1 MNPVVERKCPFR
13 HMVALAIVL
22 AVAMA
27 AIIANVDALRACG
40 PFLSFRA
47 YLTRGFWLPMYYS
60 VDNLLPPKIPGGG
73 IPYAGFSMADAPAAL
88 SALRESYRRLTDVA
102 KADQTQ
108 SALAE
113 AANAT
118 KRALAPGA
126 LTNRDLEEARLIA
139 CKIALRR
146 AEGSPGALAEARK
159 KLEEFIGSAANP
171 AFASEARGWLAR
183 ICYLQK
189 DYARAALIYLD
200 EVNSPQSPLNR
211 DTLVTSLRWVYSDG
225 EDQLWDHLEEFFDT
239 PRHALFM
246 VNLIT
251 NLYPGGL
258 FATTTQLETKD
269 RGARVLNLLQ
279 DQPDLFKSGAD
290 SEALVMALMRASLYL
305 GDPAA
310 ALKYSSAIDES
321 GTLPANPEFNWMT
334 AIGHF
339 VQRDYAR
346 AEAPLLR
353 MLRAS
358 SATGADRITAAQA
371 LVGVYL
377 KTHRPVDALYAAFI
391 QASQSVED
399 QPYEYF
405 GSPRMQWCFYGLNLD
420 LPYLLDA
427 YLTDENLREYLRK
440 YPKPVG
446 PPLRITWSPL
456 PTISAP
462 QAVRYSLAV
471 RSARHEEYEE
481 AGKIFSD
488 LGFGTRARRMKN
500 LGELLARTRDANLS
514 LPEHLT
520 ALYDYGTYLADNP
533 ERLFFNDLFWHGMQR
548 NVFLEQGGPD
558 LWPASSRNQPG
569 LTRTERQAILADDRT
584 LRDQQEERW
593 HAFKVLEQVAQE
605 SGASA
610 LGQKAAAKII
620 DCLSHINTGR
630 FGREAEIRKAISTW
644 KRWLRE

>member
-1 MNPVVERKCPFR
+1 
-13 HMVALAIVL
+13 
-22 AVAMA
+22 
-27 AIIANVDALRACG
+27 
-40 PFLSFRA
+40 
-47 YLTRGFWLPMYYS
+47 
-60 VDNLLPPKIPGGG
+60 
-73 IPYAGFSMADAPAAL
+73 
-88 SALRESYRRLTDVA
+88 
-102 KADQTQ
+102 
-108 SALAE
+108 
-113 AANAT
+113 
-118 KRALAPGA
+118 
-126 LTNRDLEEARLIA
+126 
-139 CKIALRR
+139 
-146 AEGSPGALAEARK
+146 
-159 KLEEFIGSAANP
+159 
-171 AFASEARGWLAR
+171 
-183 ICYLQK
+183 
-189 DYARAALIYLD
+189 
-200 EVNSPQSPLNR
+200 
-211 DTLVTSLRWVYSDG
+211 
-225 EDQLWDHLEEFFDT
+225 
-239 PRHALFM
+239 
-246 VNLIT
+246 
-251 NLYPGGL
+251 
-258 FATTTQLETKD
+258 
-269 RGARVLNLLQ
+269 
-279 DQPDLFKSGAD
+279 
-290 SEALVMALMRASLYL
+290 
-305 GDPAA
+305 
-310 ALKYSSAIDES
+310 
-321 GTLPANPEFNWMT
+321 
-334 AIGHF
+334 
-339 VQRDYAR
+339 
-346 AEAPLLR
+346 
-353 MLRAS
+353 
-358 SATGADRITAAQA
+358 
-371 LVGVYL
+371 
-377 KTHRPVDALYAAFI
+377 
-391 QASQSVED
+391 
-399 QPYEYF
+399 
-405 GSPRMQWCFYGLNLD
+405 MQWCFYGLNLD